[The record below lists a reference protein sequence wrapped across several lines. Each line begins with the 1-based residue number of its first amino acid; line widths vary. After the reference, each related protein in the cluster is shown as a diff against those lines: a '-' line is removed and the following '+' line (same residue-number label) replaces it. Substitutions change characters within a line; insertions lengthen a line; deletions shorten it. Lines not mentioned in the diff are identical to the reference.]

1 MNKCE
6 LHDVLVEDIKE
17 VKEDVK
23 KIREVL
29 IGNGMPGLVGR
40 IQKLEFIQGGFNA
53 TFFRILNIGQA
64 LLVAYLTYKIV
75 GK

>member
-53 TFFRILNIGQA
+53 TFFRILNIGQV